1 LGFSEIYGHNRQ
13 ITILKQA
20 IQNNRLAGSY
30 LFAGMS
36 GIGKKLVA
44 ISLAKALNCEGRSL
58 NFCNNC
64 PSCKKINHGNH
75 PEVIVIIPQN
85 NLITIDIIRKIKQQ
99 LKFKSIFA
107 RIRVFIID
115 DCHKMNNQAAN
126 ALLKTLEETPK
137 KTLFILITSNPHK
150 LLPTIVSRC
159 QRITFSPLNSKK
171 IEKLVKEKEKI
182 DFEGKDISILSSMAL
197 GSLGRFELLYETFWE
212 IRQDIIKRMTGLS
225 KGLPGKA
232 LDIAFELGKDKEEL
246 LNLLEIITIWYRDIL
261 IYKYFKNTEKLINK
275 DMVEE
280 IKIAAEKN
288 SSYSIFNQIEEVKK
302 AQLAIL
308 NNANTQLTIEMMLL
322 NIQKNIGV

>member
-1 LGFSEIYGHNRQ
+1 
-13 ITILKQA
+13 
-20 IQNNRLAGSY
+20 
-30 LFAGMS
+30 
-36 GIGKKLVA
+36 
-44 ISLAKALNCEGRSL
+44 
-58 NFCNNC
+58 
-64 PSCKKINHGNH
+64 
-75 PEVIVIIPQN
+75 
-85 NLITIDIIRKIKQQ
+85 
-99 LKFKSIFA
+99 
-107 RIRVFIID
+107 
-115 DCHKMNNQAAN
+115 
-126 ALLKTLEETPK
+126 
-137 KTLFILITSNPHK
+137 
-150 LLPTIVSRC
+150 
-159 QRITFSPLNSKK
+159 
-171 IEKLVKEKEKI
+171 
-182 DFEGKDISILSSMAL
+182 
-197 GSLGRFELLYETFWE
+197 
-212 IRQDIIKRMTGLS
+212 MTGLS